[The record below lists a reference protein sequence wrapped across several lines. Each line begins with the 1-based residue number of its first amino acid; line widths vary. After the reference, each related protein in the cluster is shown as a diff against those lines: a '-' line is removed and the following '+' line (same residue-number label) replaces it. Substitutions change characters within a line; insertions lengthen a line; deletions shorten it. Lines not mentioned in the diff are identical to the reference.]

1 MPQVTTTGRGDD
13 RLKLDDGSVNQIQA
27 AFGIVAR
34 SMGQVRVHERLL
46 QTAGVRLDRA
56 GAALLHMLQVRGDS
70 VRVTGLADLL
80 GVDTPTVTRKIQQ
93 LERGG
98 LVARHADADDH
109 RATRIR
115 LTPAGRR
122 TLERVSSA
130 RRAWF
135 ERLLEGWDDV
145 DLAAF
150 ASMLGRFA
158 DSLER
163 DLEDA
168 RGS

>member
-1 MPQVTTTGRGDD
+1 
-13 RLKLDDGSVNQIQA
+13 
-27 AFGIVAR
+27 
-34 SMGQVRVHERLL
+34 
-46 QTAGVRLDRA
+46 
-56 GAALLHMLQVRGDS
+56 

-122 TLERVSSA
+122 TLERVSRA

-135 ERLLEGWDDV
+135 GRLLEGWDDV